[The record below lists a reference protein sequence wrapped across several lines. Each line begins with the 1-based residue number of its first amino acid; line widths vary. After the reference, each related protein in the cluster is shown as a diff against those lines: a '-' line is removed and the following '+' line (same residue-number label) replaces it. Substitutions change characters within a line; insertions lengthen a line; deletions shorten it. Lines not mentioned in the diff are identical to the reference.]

1 MSTIIIMAG
10 GTASGKTSIAAEFAQ
25 RYECLIIHHDR
36 YYKDILFPPDANF
49 DEPEALDNALLA
61 LHLKELK
68 GGKAVELP
76 IYHFPTHR
84 RLRDTERV
92 EPQELIIVEGILTL
106 AATEIADQGD
116 VHIFVDAPDDI
127 RLARRLQRDV
137 VERGRSVDGVI
148 KQYLTTVR
156 PMHLMHVLPSQNRAE
171 LTLNG
176 VVPIA
181 QSVEQ
186 MEQLLQR
193 HGAL

>member
-1 MSTIIIMAG
+1 MSTIIIIAG

-25 RYECLIIHHDR
+25 KHKCLIIHHDR

-61 LHLKELK
+61 EHLKELK
-68 GGKAVELP
+68 AGNPVELP

-92 EPQELIIVEGILTL
+92 EPRELIIVEGILTL
-106 AATEIADQGD
+106 AATAIAEQGD

-156 PMHLMHVLPSQNRAE
+156 PMHLKHVLPSKSLAE
-171 LTLNG
+171 LILNG

-181 QSVEQ
+181 QSVQQ
-186 MEQLLQR
+186 MEQHLYRMGTL
-193 HGAL
+193 

>member
-25 RYECLIIHHDR
+25 KHKCLIIHHDR

-61 LHLKELK
+61 DHLKELK
-68 GGKAVELP
+68 AGNPVELP

-92 EPQELIIVEGILTL
+92 TPQEIIIVEGILTL
-106 AATEIADQGD
+106 AATEIAEQGD

-156 PMHLMHVLPSQNRAE
+156 PMHLMHVLPSKDRAE
-171 LTLNG
+171 LILNG

-181 QSVEQ
+181 QSVDK
-186 MEQLLQR
+186 MKRLLRQR
-193 HGAL
+193 GTL